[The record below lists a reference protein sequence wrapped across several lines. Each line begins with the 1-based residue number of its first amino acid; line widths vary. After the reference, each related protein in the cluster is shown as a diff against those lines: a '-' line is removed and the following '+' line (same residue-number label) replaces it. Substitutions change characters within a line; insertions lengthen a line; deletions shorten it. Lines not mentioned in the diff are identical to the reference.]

1 MHLTNV
7 FQNFDG
13 CSSLIGF
20 MRIEYIFFLID
31 SLDVALQKYIF
42 NTSSRLNTAKIERKQ
57 KGGHYL

>member
-20 MRIEYIFFLID
+20 MQIEYNCFLID
-31 SLDVALQKYIF
+31 SLDVALQNYIF

-57 KGGHYL
+57 KGGRYL